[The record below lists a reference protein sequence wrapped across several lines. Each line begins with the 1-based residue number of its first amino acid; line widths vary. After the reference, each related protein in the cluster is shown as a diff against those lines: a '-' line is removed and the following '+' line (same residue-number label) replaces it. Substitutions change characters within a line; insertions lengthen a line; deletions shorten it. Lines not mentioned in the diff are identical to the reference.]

1 MKENDLRDSY
11 LAAVRDA
18 LAVPF
23 ADPVTIRETVVSR
36 ADARAIERAM
46 TRRVAQSGPATGLGR
61 TGVIRRSLDP
71 DQTGKRPIKYIVAG
85 QRSDAP
91 QGRLPARSGLSEA
104 RDSREDKGADAPAPE
119 HNS

>member
-18 LAVPF
+18 SAVPF

-46 TRRVAQSGPATGLGR
+46 TCSRLRHQSA
-61 TGVIRRSLDP
+61 
-71 DQTGKRPIKYIVAG
+71 
-85 QRSDAP
+85 
-91 QGRLPARSGLSEA
+91 GLSNGHNP
-104 RDSREDKGADAPAPE
+104 RPAPLRDTGRE
-119 HNS
+119 PGPPPPQRGA